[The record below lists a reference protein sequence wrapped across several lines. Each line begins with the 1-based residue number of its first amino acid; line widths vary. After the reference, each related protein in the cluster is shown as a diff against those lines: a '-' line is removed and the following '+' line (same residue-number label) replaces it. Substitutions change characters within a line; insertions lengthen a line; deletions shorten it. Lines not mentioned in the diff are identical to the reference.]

1 MSGAEPSPAVRAE
14 RAVDVAR
21 AGAEALVRP
30 SPPASKWPRW
40 LRRGPLEMA
49 ACVVIALGIF
59 MMLQPFALVLY
70 TWSFATT
77 LAGVVL
83 FTIVSKFPA

>member
-1 MSGAEPSPAVRAE
+1 MKHGEASETVRAVRA
-14 RAVDVAR
+14 VDSAR
-21 AGAEALVRP
+21 AGAEALERP
-30 SPPASKWPRW
+30 APPASKWPRW

-49 ACVVIALGIF
+49 ACLVIALGIF

-77 LAGVVL
+77 LFGTVMFMV
-83 FTIVSKFPA
+83 VSKFPE